1 MQARQDNMQGK
12 FYLLLF
18 ILFLITTAVPA
29 GEAPDL
35 YKNQLHFGYGI
46 NYKYNGKLY
55 HNLDRVWVVH
65 RVVIPKTE
73 DLAKLPDF
81 PNELT
86 CTEGVR
92 HVKWGPPQIDRTILK
107 HTLCLTAAPQLK
119 VLKRQAS
126 YLKKRVTTI
135 VKDDLYHALHSL
147 HPVSHFKYNRIQ
159 KRALTPT
166 PGPLFDNGTLTN
178 TTPTSNIPL
187 EHIPR
192 NRSERAFGLAA
203 IASAALPAIGKLATL
218 AVEELGAYLQRK
230 RNKALKVALQELDRD
245 KRQMRNE
252 MRLLEKDFLLY
263 GEFDVNSTVSI
274 IKLLDSL
281 DNRTSYL
288 EQILKMKVQAWN
300 EKFLSKDTGIAMYS
314 HMLQLYTDNL
324 REKYIRL
331 YEALET
337 ELRLLLRSI
346 AILSKGY
353 LPPQLFPPRTL
364 VDISQKAIAMIKNQ
378 NPDYVLALPHITDY
392 YDMRLV
398 TFGIDDQGKL
408 VVCFPIFIKEYK
420 KEPMTLYQI
429 ETVKVPITDK
439 NKEADS
445 YTETAITKP
454 YIASNKEYYIQLV
467 LPELVMCKKIRGTFY
482 CEELF
487 LVKHKTKLSC
497 ESAIFYNLTRDVI
510 LENCKFKYYYNITVL
525 PSILD
530 GGSHILLANMLNP
543 KRLICTYD
551 QGLAKPLPTTSYA
564 VVSRDILCYCH
575 LQIGLTYILKSIAS
589 CDRTKAPTL
598 EYTVNL
604 AFMDYF
610 HSFWNNGTL
619 SHIPLT
625 PTFNETVLPIAME
638 DYKEDPQFMFYG
650 QNVKRNPQTLQELS
664 QIVYQKQV
672 FLNTRKELF
681 SRPKAEMGP
690 ILPETPLSKKSKS
703 SFLFSVIF
711 HIYIF
716 VGSSVGIMWLIPC
729 ILFAIKQRKMKT
741 LVSAMALHQAK
752 PIEAVAAS
760 TSMPAE
766 QIEALMTTSVPS
778 LLEKLT
784 GMDIPT
790 NHMTKLVCHD
800 PWVSFVVTLITIVG
814 VVVYVYRSCRNMSF
828 LKGHK
833 FASICHV
840 HIIFCNNTRYV
851 PLKIGHYIGSPFLFQ
866 YNELPLVENITL
878 HKHCLWDILHVEWD
892 EERIHYKDRSIPL
905 REHLNVPLKDKIRL
919 RWILKK
925 NYQIMYMVKQGDT
938 WYNLTKL

>member
-1 MQARQDNMQGK
+1 MQAKQTTMQGK
-12 FYLLLF
+12 FCLFLF
-18 ILFLITTAVPA
+18 ILFYLTTTVPA

-35 YKNQLHFGYGI
+35 FKNQLHFGYGI

-55 HNLDRVWVVH
+55 HNLDRVRVVH
-65 RVVIPKTE
+65 TVVIPKTE
-73 DLAKLPDF
+73 DLIKLPDF
-81 PNELT
+81 PENIK
-86 CTEGVR
+86 CTDAAKNIPWKIPITER
-92 HVKWGPPQIDRTILK
+92 HVLEQTM
-107 HTLCLTAAPQLK
+107 CLTAVPQLK
-119 VLKRQAS
+119 VLRRQAS

-159 KRALTPT
+159 KRALTPN
-166 PGPLFDNGTLTN
+166 PGSLFDNETLTN
-178 TTPTSNIPL
+178 STLTSDIPL
-187 EHIPR
+187 DDIPR
-192 NRSERAFGLAA
+192 NRSERAIGLAA

-230 RNKALKVALQELDRD
+230 RNKALKVALQELDRE
-245 KRQMRNE
+245 KKQMRNE
-252 MRLLEKDFLLY
+252 MHLLEKDFLLY
-263 GEFDVNSTVSI
+263 GEFDVNSTMSI
-274 IKLLDSL
+274 IELLDSL

-288 EQILKMKVQAWN
+288 ERILQMKVKAWN
-300 EKFLSKDTGIAMYS
+300 EKFLLKANGPAMYG
-314 HMLQLYTDNL
+314 HILQLYTDNL

-337 ELRLLLRSI
+337 ELRLLFS
-346 AILSKGY
+346 
-353 LPPQLFPPRTL
+353 
-364 VDISQKAIAMIKNQ
+364 
-378 NPDYVLALPHITDY
+378 
-392 YDMRLV
+392 
-398 TFGIDDQGKL
+398 
-408 VVCFPIFIKEYK
+408 
-420 KEPMTLYQI
+420 
-429 ETVKVPITDK
+429 
-439 NKEADS
+439 
-445 YTETAITKP
+445 
-454 YIASNKEYYIQLV
+454 
-467 LPELVMCKKIRGTFY
+467 FY

-510 LENCKFKYYYNITVL
+510 LENCNFKYYYNTTVL

-551 QGLAKPLPTTSYA
+551 QGLAKLLPTTSYEL
-564 VVSRDILCYCH
+564 VSRDFLCYCH

-589 CDRTKAPTL
+589 CEKTTAPTL

-625 PTFNETVLPIAME
+625 PTYQETTLPIAME
-638 DYKEDPQFMFYG
+638 DYREDPKFLFYG
-650 QNVKRNPQTLQELS
+650 KNVKRNPQTLKELS
-664 QIVYQKQV
+664 QTVYQKQV

-681 SRPKAEMGP
+681 SKPRAELGP
-690 ILPETPLSKKSKS
+690 IQPETPLSKRSKS
-703 SFLFSVIF
+703 SFLFSAIF

-716 VGSSVGIMWLIPC
+716 VGSSIGIMWLIPC
-729 ILFAIKQRKMKT
+729 ILFAINQRKMKT
-741 LVSAMALHQAK
+741 LVSAMALHQTK

-760 TSMPAE
+760 TSVPAE
-766 QIEALMTTSVPS
+766 QIEAQTTASIPS

-784 GMDIPT
+784 AMDIPT

-800 PWVSFVVTLITIVG
+800 PWVSFVVTVITIIG
-814 VVVYVYRSCRNMSF
+814 VVVYVYRSCRSMSF

-851 PLKIGHYIGSPFLFQ
+851 PLKIGHYIASSFLFQ

-878 HKHCLWDILHVEWD
+878 HKHCLWEILHVEWD

-919 RWILKK
+919 RWILKR
-925 NYQIMYMVKQGDT
+925 NYQVMYMVKQGDT